1 MTRRLFAAP
10 GTKRGKRRPTL
21 GRVTRIALL
30 LAVLCLAACGSSGTA
45 APPAQSSG
53 PRSSTSAPIASTTT
67 RPVTTTTKLSATA
80 ADEFTQAVLTS
91 AVDAARSIYGQ
102 SYDYTTVTPESLA
115 PLLPKV
121 RFGTIEAA
129 SSTVVGVMAQDRYDV
144 LLVARSP
151 SGHWYCIIENATDGV
166 SYGSG
171 TSRDSV
177 DSNGECQRPAWSAP
191 GQTPPPF

>member
-1 MTRRLFAAP
+1 M
-10 GTKRGKRRPTL
+10 
-21 GRVTRIALL
+21 
-30 LAVLCLAACGSSGTA
+30 
-45 APPAQSSG
+45 
-53 PRSSTSAPIASTTT
+53 
-67 RPVTTTTKLSATA
+67 
-80 ADEFTQAVLTS
+80 LTS
-91 AVDAARSIYGQ
+91 AVDAARTIYGQ

-171 TSRDSV
+171 TARDSV